1 MHITRHSFNKEIVE
15 NNVILNDKNINL
27 YLKELSNNHLV
38 IRGLE
43 RLSLENL
50 CYSASLQYPVDK
62 QLFYLDL
69 FIDASLA
76 KYQIATNI
84 GKSIE
89 INLTGTKHQI
99 LPEDVDYSVS
109 EQNWI
114 TGYMAALAR
123 RKMQIVHAFCAI
135 DLDFVNQKKRTK
147 GGAYSLLFAKFLQRL
162 FVKGEPHGQNLLAA
176 ANEIKKDKMPEPTY
190 EYALFIDG
198 PVIDMFTPIFMN
210 DEKDF
215 NETLLS
221 ALELYKK
228 YWSKEQMNIPNGL
241 ISLPITAL
249 TVMAKD
255 YDLNIKH
262 TSDYLLQYLI
272 DN

>member
-1 MHITRHSFNKEIVE
+1 MHITRHTFNKEIVE
-15 NNVILNDKNINL
+15 NNIILNDKNINL
-27 YLKELSNNHLV
+27 FINELNNNHLV

-43 RLSLENL
+43 KLSFQNL

-84 GKSIE
+84 GTPIE
-89 INLTGTKHQI
+89 INLAGNKYNVAA
-99 LPEDVDYSVS
+99 EDLDYSIS
-109 EQNWI
+109 DQNWI

-123 RKMQIVHAFCAI
+123 RKMTIVHAFCDI
-135 DLDFVNQKKRTK
+135 DLDIVNQKDISK
-147 GGAYSLLFAKFLQRL
+147 GGIYSLLFAKFLQRL
-162 FVKGEPHGQNLLAA
+162 FLKGEPHGQSLLALVS
-176 ANEIKKDKMPEPTY
+176 EMKKDKMPEPTY
-190 EYALFIDG
+190 DYALFIDG
-198 PVIDMFTPIFMN
+198 PLIDMFTPIIMN

-215 NETLLS
+215 NETLLN
-221 ALELYKK
+221 ALEFYKQ
-228 YWSKEQMNIPNGL
+228 YWSKKQKNIPDGL

-255 YDLNIKH
+255 YDLNINH